1 MIAGTVSMKRMA
13 AAALAMLAAMALPS
27 PAAAQSPAQARAQ
40 SCDRAC
46 LGGLVTQYVDA
57 LVARDASALPLA
69 DEVRFTENGL
79 EREFGTGAWEAQLT
93 RGTFR
98 HDYLDTAK
106 QVAAAHVELREGGT
120 PVLYSLA
127 LHVEGGK
134 IAGVESIVHRV
145 TPDAVFQPKVL
156 GEPVR
161 GMDDPVPAGQRMS
174 RTDMVAMALR
184 YTEGLRIGSFRDA
197 NVPFGPDTY
206 RVENGVITAGEGC
219 GREPCGMYAGR
230 IMVHPGIIPSVVA
243 VDEEN
248 GTVLLWM
255 NFGYTGSYGE
265 NRVLVTF
272 EAFKIWGGAIHS
284 ISAFFDFLPI
294 GTSRFWDSS
303 DPVPKVY

>member
-1 MIAGTVSMKRMA
+1 MTRIGRF
-13 AAALAMLAAMALPS
+13 AAALAVLLTGLGVSGTALAAD
-27 PAAAQSPAQARAQ
+27 
-40 SCDRAC
+40 CDRAC

-57 LVARDASALPLA
+57 LVARDPSALPLA
-69 DEVRFTENGL
+69 AEVRFTENGSRQEL
-79 EREFGTGAWEAQLT
+79 GKGAWETVTAK
-93 RGTFR
+93 GAFR

-106 QVAAAHVELREGGT
+106 QIAAAHVELREGDV

-127 LHVEGGK
+127 LHVEDGK
-134 IAGVESIVHRV
+134 IAGIESIVHRV
-145 TPDAVFQPKVL
+145 TPDSVFQPKVL

-174 RTDMVAMALR
+174 RQDMVAMALR
-184 YTEGLRIGSFRDA
+184 YAEGLRIGSFTDA
-197 NVPFGPDTY
+197 NVPFAPETY

-219 GREPCGMYAGR
+219 GRPPCGMYDGR
-230 IMVHPGIIPSVVA
+230 IMVHPGLIPSVVA

-248 GTVLLWM
+248 GAVLLWM

-272 EAFKIWGGAIHS
+272 EAFKVWGGQIHT
-284 ISAFFDFLPI
+284 INAFFDFLPI

-303 DPVPKVY
+303 DPVPKLY

>member
-1 MIAGTVSMKRMA
+1 GK
-13 AAALAMLAAMALPS
+13 
-27 PAAAQSPAQARAQ
+27 
-40 SCDRAC
+40 
-46 LGGLVTQYVDA
+46 
-57 LVARDASALPLA
+57 
-69 DEVRFTENGL
+69 
-79 EREFGTGAWEAQLT
+79 
-93 RGTFR
+93 GTFR

-106 QVAAAHVELREGGT
+106 QVATAHVELREGEI

-145 TPDAVFQPKVL
+145 TQESVFQPKVL

-161 GMDDPVPAGQRMS
+161 GIDDPVPAGQLMS
-174 RTDMVAMALR
+174 RADMVGIALR
-184 YTEGLRIGSFRDA
+184 YTEGLRIGSFTGA
-197 NVPFGPDTY
+197 NVPFAPETY

-230 IMVHPGIIPSVVA
+230 IMVHPGIIASVVA

-272 EAFKIWGGAIHS
+272 EAFKLWGGAIHS
-284 ISAFFDFLPI
+284 INAFFDFLPI

-303 DPVPKVY
+303 DKVPGVY

>member
-1 MIAGTVSMKRMA
+1 MGMGRSTVA
-13 AAALAMLAAMALPS
+13 LLAALAGLCTPGVAWAAE
-27 PAAAQSPAQARAQ
+27 
-40 SCDRAC
+40 CDRAC
-46 LGGLVTQYVDA
+46 LGGLVTQYVEA
-57 LVARDASALPLA
+57 LAARDPSALPLA
-69 DEVRFTENGL
+69 DEVRFTENGSAL
-79 EREFGTGAWEAQLT
+79 ELGKGAWAT
-93 RGTFR
+93 ITAKGGFR

-106 QVAAAHVELREGGT
+106 QVAAAHVELREGDI

-127 LHVEGGK
+127 LHVEDGK
-134 IAGVESIVHRV
+134 IAGIESIVHRV
-145 TPDAVFQPKVL
+145 TPDSVFQPKVL

-174 RTDMVAMALR
+174 RRDMVAMALS
-184 YTEGLRIGSFRDA
+184 YTEGLRIGSFTDA
-197 NVPFGPDTY
+197 KVPFAPDAY

-219 GREPCGMYAGR
+219 GRAPCGMYEGR

-272 EAFKIWGGAIHS
+272 EAFKVWGNAIHS
-284 ISAFFDFLPI
+284 INAFFDFLPI

-303 DPVPKVY
+303 DPVPKLY

>member
-1 MIAGTVSMKRMA
+1 MLAITGSMKRMLA
-13 AAALAMLAAMALPS
+13 GLLALLAAIAA
-27 PAAAQSPAQARAQ
+27 PAAAQSQATQ
-40 SCDRAC
+40 CDRAC
-46 LGGLVTQYVDA
+46 LGDLVTQYVDA
-57 LVARDASALPLA
+57 LVARDSSALPLA
-69 DEVRFTENGL
+69 GEVRFTENGIA
-79 EREFGTGAWEAQLT
+79 REFGTGAWETELT
-93 RGTFR
+93 KGTFR
-98 HDYLDTAK
+98 HDYLDTAR
-106 QVAAAHVELREGGT
+106 QIAAAHVELREGDI

-127 LHVEGGK
+127 LHVEGGR

-145 TPDAVFQPKVL
+145 TPDSVFQPKVL

-174 RTDMVAMALR
+174 RADMVAIALR
-184 YTEGLRIGSFRDA
+184 YAEGLRIGNFTDA
-197 NVPFGPDTY
+197 NVPFAPETY

-219 GREPCGMYAGR
+219 GRAPCGMYEGR
-230 IMVHPGIIPSVVA
+230 IMVHPGLIPSVVA

-255 NFGYTGSYGE
+255 NFGDTGSYGE

-272 EAFKIWGGAIHS
+272 EAFKVWGGAIHS